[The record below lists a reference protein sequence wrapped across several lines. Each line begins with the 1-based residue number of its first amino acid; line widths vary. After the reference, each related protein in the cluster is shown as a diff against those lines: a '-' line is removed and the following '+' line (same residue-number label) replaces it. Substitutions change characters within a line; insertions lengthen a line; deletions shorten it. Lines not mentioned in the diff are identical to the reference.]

1 MIRKTSS
8 KGIGLR
14 LLVIFI
20 IGFIA
25 PALSNSQGLAAKPAQ
40 DDILVRWGD
49 QVITKEDVEIRIK
62 ALPPEIQE
70 ALKDPQQKRQYLESL
85 VQITVTGAEAKAQ
98 KLHKKKKVAI
108 NIDDTINSI
117 LLQEYMTEK
126 IKQLKPPTEEEAKAF
141 FEQNKNEYLTPVFI
155 RARHILIEA
164 KPDSK
169 PADVAKAEAKAKQA
183 YDEVAAGGDFGK
195 LAEKYSDDT
204 DTKTKG
210 GDLGLFQAE
219 QMVPEFSKPVFTMK
233 KGELSKPFRTPF
245 GFHIV
250 KIDDL
255 IPSKQME
262 FKEVKDDVITRVDNQ
277 NRDKVVY
284 GEFDR
289 LKKKYKVKIVE
300 STKEK

>member
-1 MIRKTSS
+1 MMRKTSS
-8 KGIGLR
+8 KGIDLR
-14 LLVIFI
+14 LLVII
-20 IGFIA
+20 TIGFFA
-25 PALSNSQGLAAKPAQ
+25 LALSGGTGLAAKPAD

-49 QVITKEDVEIRIK
+49 QVITRQDVDIRIQ
-62 ALPPEIQE
+62 ALPPDIQE
-70 ALKDPQQKRQYLESL
+70 ALKDPNQKRQYLESL
-85 VQITVTGAEAKAQ
+85 IQITVTGAEAKARM
-98 KLHKKKKVAI
+98 LHKNKKVALSI
-108 NIDDTINSI
+108 SDTINSI

-126 IKQLKPPTEEEAKAF
+126 IKQLNPPTEADAKSF
-141 FEQNKNEYLTPVFI
+141 FEQHKSEYLTPVFI

-169 PADVAKAEAKAKQA
+169 PEDVTKAEAKATQA
-183 YDEVAAGGDFGK
+183 YDEAAAGGDFEK

-204 DTKTKG
+204 ETKTKG

-219 QMVPEFSKPVFTMK
+219 QMVPEFSKPVFNMK

-255 IPSKQME
+255 IPSRQME
-262 FKEVKDDVITRVDNQ
+262 FIDVKDDVITRVDNQ
-277 NRDKVVY
+277 NREKVVFD
-284 GEFDR
+284 EFER

-300 STKEK
+300 PKKEK